1 MIINYFNTPV
11 TVHSLKKY
19 VTQGGRSPGW
29 PSSGSTCVHDFANNN
44 DEKRIALCPFVV
56 FAACFAQSYM
66 GKVGFGLG
74 VLRLLSS
81 Q

>member
-29 PSSGSTCVHDFANNN
+29 PSSGSTCDN

-66 GKVGFGLG
+66 GKMGFGLG